1 MLALAPS
8 TSRDRLNGLSDSA
21 ALLNRASLPFAC
33 VLAVAVCGDDVATST
48 AVMDQH
54 QSGCE
59 EEFRNR
65 RRQLPAID
73 MLSGLQWQ
81 ARR

>member
-8 TSRDRLNGLSDSA
+8 PSRDRLNGLSDSVT
-21 ALLNRASLPFAC
+21 LLNRANLPFAC
-33 VLAVAVCGDDVATST
+33 VLAVAVRGDDVATQT
-48 AVMDQH
+48 NVMDQ
-54 QSGCE
+54 QRSGCE
-59 EEFRNR
+59 KEFRSR